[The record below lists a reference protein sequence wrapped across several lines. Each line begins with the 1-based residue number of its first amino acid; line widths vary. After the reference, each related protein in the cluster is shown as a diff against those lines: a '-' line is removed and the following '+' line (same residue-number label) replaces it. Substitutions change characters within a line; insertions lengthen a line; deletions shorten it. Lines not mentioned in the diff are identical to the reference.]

1 MRARSPRRVVVTGL
15 GCMTPLGGDVE
26 TTFSGA
32 VEGRSGVREITRFDV
47 SQQFV
52 RFAGLAADEPE
63 VPGVSAKEVR
73 RMDRFVRLA
82 LVAARQAIDDSAL
95 EVGDANR
102 DRIGVAIGS
111 GIGGLSTLEAS
122 YRSLFARGPR
132 RLTPFVIPMV
142 IGNMASGHVSILHG
156 LRGPNLCHVSACT
169 TGVHAIGEAARTI
182 AWGDADVMVAGGAE
196 APVSALGV
204 GGFAAMRALSTRNNA
219 PQRASRPFDLD
230 RDGFVLGEGAGVLL
244 LEALDSARARGAR
257 IRAEVMGYG
266 VSADA
271 AHITLPANDGYG
283 ARTCMR
289 NALRDA
295 ELEPSDIDYVNA
307 HGTSTPAGDVV
318 EAAAIREVFGAHAEH
333 LPVSSTKSTM
343 GHLLGAAGAVE
354 ALLCVRALET
364 GLVPPTINLE
374 RPDPECELDHVANK
388 ARRANLRTA
397 LSNSFGFGG
406 TNASLVLGRVES

>member
-1 MRARSPRRVVVTGL
+1 
-15 GCMTPLGGDVE
+15 MTPLGGDVE

-283 ARTCMR
+283 ARMCMR

>member
-32 VEGRSGVREITRFDV
+32 VEGRSGVREITRFDA
-47 SQQFV
+47 SQQAV

-63 VPGVSAKEVR
+63 IPGVSAKEIR

-82 LVAARQAIDDSAL
+82 LVAASQAVDDSAL
-95 EVGDANR
+95 DVGDANR

-111 GIGGLSTLEAS
+111 GIGGLSTLEES

-142 IGNMASGHVSILHG
+142 IGNMASGHVSILYG

-204 GGFAAMRALSTRNNA
+204 GGFAAMRALSTRNDA
-219 PQRASRPFDLD
+219 PQQASRPFDLD

-257 IRAEVMGYG
+257 IRAEVVGYG

-271 AHITLPANDGYG
+271 AHITLPADDGYG
-283 ARTCMR
+283 ARMCMQ

-318 EAAAIREVFGAHAEH
+318 EAAAIRATFGAHAEH

-364 GLVPPTINLE
+364 GLIPPTINLE

-406 TNASLVLGRVES
+406 TNASLILGRFES

>member
-1 MRARSPRRVVVTGL
+1 
-15 GCMTPLGGDVE
+15 MTPLGGDVE

>member
-32 VEGRSGVREITRFDV
+32 VEGRSGVQEITRFDA
-47 SQQFV
+47 SQQAV

-63 VPGVSAKEVR
+63 IPGVSAKEIR

-82 LVAARQAIDDSAL
+82 LVAASQAVDDSAL
-95 EVGDANR
+95 DVGDANR

-111 GIGGLSTLEAS
+111 GIGGLSTLEES

-142 IGNMASGHVSILHG
+142 IGNMASGHVSILYG

-204 GGFAAMRALSTRNNA
+204 GGFAAMRALSTRNDA
-219 PQRASRPFDLD
+219 PQQASRPFDLD

-244 LEALDSARARGAR
+244 LEALDTARARGAR
-257 IRAEVMGYG
+257 IRAEVVGYG

-271 AHITLPANDGYG
+271 AHITLPADDGCG
-283 ARTCMR
+283 ARMCMQ

-318 EAAAIREVFGAHAEH
+318 EAAAIRAIFGAHAQH

-364 GLVPPTINLE
+364 GLIPPTINLE

-406 TNASLVLGRVES
+406 TNASLILGRFES